1 LDFSKLK
8 GKIYINNSFYNNTF
22 AKIHPLNH
30 SLHFSGAVFEGIR
43 AYNKKILFLK
53 DHIDRLFFSTELMKL
68 KLRIKKSKVIEICE
82 KIIKLNKISNG
93 YIRPIVFRSSHSMS
107 PDISECTSQ
116 IIIAGWNWG
125 NLYNNNELKIT
136 LSKYF
141 KIDNKFFPI
150 AAKSSASYQG
160 SILSKHIAKRNGFDD
175 ILLLDRFGF
184 VRETSACNIFWI
196 KKNIVYT
203 PNIKNIL
210 NGITRQCI
218 IHICKRYKIKIK
230 EGDYKLNCLIN
241 ADNMFVT
248 GTATEIMSVKCLDKK
263 IFKQDT
269 EILSFLKKIY
279 DEIKVSG
286 IYTAKSI

>member
-8 GKIYINNSFYNNTF
+8 GKIYINNSFRDNIL

-43 AYNKKILFLK
+43 VYNKKILFLK
-53 DHIDRLFFSTELMKL
+53 DHIDRLFCSAELMKL
-68 KLRIKKSKVIEICE
+68 ELNIKKSKVIRVCE
-82 KIIKLNKISNG
+82 RIIELNKISDG

-107 PDISECTSQ
+107 PDISKCKSE
-116 IIIAGWNWG
+116 IIIAAWHWG
-125 NLYNNNELKIT
+125 NLYNNNGLKIT

-150 AAKSSASYQG
+150 TAKSSASYQG
-160 SILSKHIAKRNGFDD
+160 SLLSKEIARRNGFED

-218 IHICKRYKIKIK
+218 INICKKYNIRIK
-230 EGDYKLNCLIN
+230 EGDFKLRSLIN

-248 GTATEIMSVKCLDKK
+248 GTATEIMSIKCLDKK
-263 IFKQDT
+263 IFKNDS
-269 EILSFLKKIY
+269 EILSLIKKIY
-279 DEIKVSG
+279 DKIKVTG
-286 IYTAKSI
+286 VKAVQSI